1 MRNAAPPTLLLK
13 AAAVLAGVAALLATG
28 CGTGTSTLKFRCDRE
43 VNGGTLL
50 TVDMVR
56 ASEAE
61 VERIRALGEKWFY
74 DSLRESLRDRTK
86 TATFSQG
93 DARCDKEVEIPV
105 RKEDKFLVLIGDYRF
120 QSADPGRYLIVM
132 PKERWKK
139 KTISVQIHDR
149 DLTVVEP

>member
-1 MRNAAPPTLLLK
+1 MRNNVPPPLLLK
-13 AAAVLAGVAALLATG
+13 AAAVIAGAAALLVTG
-28 CGTGTSTLKFRCDRE
+28 CGTGTSTLKFRCDRD
-43 VNGGTLL
+43 VNGGILL
-50 TVDMVR
+50 TVDAVR

-93 DARCDKEVEIPV
+93 DLHCDKVLEVPV
-105 RKEDKFLVLIGDYRF
+105 RKEDKFLVLIADYRF
-120 QSADPGRYLIVM
+120 QSADPGRYLVVM
-132 PKERWKK
+132 PRERWKK

-149 DLTVVEP
+149 ELTVVEP

>member
-1 MRNAAPPTLLLK
+1 MTNALPPTRLLK
-13 AAAVLAGVAALLATG
+13 AAALAGTVALLATG
-28 CGTGTSTLKFRCDRE
+28 CGSGTSTLRFRCDRD

-50 TVDMVR
+50 TVDAVR
-56 ASEAE
+56 ASESE

-105 RKEDKFLVLIGDYRF
+105 RKEDKFLVLIADYRF
-120 QSADPGRYLIVM
+120 QSPDPGRYLVVM
-132 PKERWKK
+132 PKDRWKK
-139 KTISVQIHDR
+139 KTISIQIHDR
-149 DLTVVEP
+149 EFNVVEP